1 MNSRFFL
8 RIVLCFFIVEISTL
22 LSHGEE
28 LRMNQI
34 QVIGTHNSYH
44 VAPDMKKL
52 EIMKSVVPDA
62 RAWEYNHAPLD
73 TQLDRGVRNFEIDLY
88 RFEEGYRAF
97 HVPLYDMGS
106 TCPQFVE
113 CLKVVRDWSLAHPRH
128 VPISI
133 ILEIKQE
140 TTWISTEPTLPIDA
154 DGLDALDSEIRS
166 VFNEEHLLTPD
177 DVRGDFNTLEE
188 AVLTEGWPLLDD
200 ARGKVFFWLH
210 ETGTFRDIYLNNRP
224 SAEGRAM
231 FPRSQP
237 GEPCAAVIVADHP
250 DASRIAELVKKG
262 YWVRTRVDANL
273 RYNLDRKEDAF
284 RSGAHVLTTDFP
296 KGEEDA
302 ETGYTVQFDGGAAAR
317 CNPVNTTESCTK
329 IEE

>member
-1 MNSRFFL
+1 MISNFFL
-8 RIVLCFFIVEISTL
+8 PSL
-22 LSHGEE
+22 LSFSFAVISPLLAHGEE

-44 VAPDMKKL
+44 TAPDMKKL

-62 RAWEYNHAPLD
+62 RAWEYNHAALD

-88 RFEEGYRAF
+88 RFEDGYRAF

-128 VPISI
+128 VPVSI

-140 TTWISTEPTLPIDA
+140 TTWISAEPTLPIDA
-154 DGLDALDSEIRS
+154 AGLDALDAEIRS
-166 VFNEEHLLTPD
+166 VFDEKHLLTPD
-177 DVRGDFNTLEE
+177 DVRGEFKTLEE
-188 AVLTEGWPLLDD
+188 AILTNGWPLLDE

-210 ETGTFRDIYLNNRP
+210 EAGEFRNIYLKDRP

-231 FPRSQP
+231 FPRSKP
-237 GEPCAAVIVADHP
+237 GEPCAAVIVEDYP
-250 DASRIAELVKKG
+250 DADRISELVKKG

-273 RYNLDRKEDAF
+273 RFNQDRKEEAF

-302 ETGYTVQFDGGAAAR
+302 ETGYTVQFDDGAAAR
-317 CNPVNTTESCTK
+317 ANPVNAPDACEK